1 MLRFPKNRWWAF
13 ILTLCLFTACFVV
26 LTAQAP
32 SVSYAATPSLNGGT
46 DPPPGYGDPDFPDGG
61 GKTSRRWTVGQGAM
75 GQTVPTDGLRPA
87 GEGVARPSV
96 WMLRFYL
103 VLASLRSL
111 FFRF

>member
-13 ILTLCLFTACFVV
+13 ILTLCLFTACFFA
-26 LTAQAP
+26 LSAQTP
-32 SVSYAATPSLNGGT
+32 SVSYSSTPSLNGGT

-61 GKTSRRWTVGQGAM
+61 GKATRGMVGHGAM

-103 VLASLRSL
+103 VLLSLRGF
-111 FFRF
+111 FFRI